1 MNFESFT
8 RRKKDIFI
16 KLNDQFNIFAT
27 LENILLSMFT
37 YENLPRGL
45 QTQFIEKS
53 LIRTGNV
60 LLVKWDESEYYSGTV
75 TYQGELDKY
84 GINET
89 GFTLTKNGLQSKTAK
104 LCYEVNNIT
113 DDSEHT
119 LIFNNSERLSITSL
133 YMFTDML
140 SEILTSMRC
149 NLKNSRLFPIPVA
162 RNSKIKSAIDGI
174 IKNMDK
180 GETSAVV
187 NELTVKDITTILQN
201 DSKMDYNI
209 PVMNLTDVKAVE
221 YLQYLTKFFD
231 DVIRIFATQFGIS
244 INSSGK
250 MAQQN
255 NIELQGYEH
264 FSKIIPLDMLK
275 CRQTGID
282 IFNKINGTN
291 VVVRFSDAWSR
302 LVEDDT
308 EEPEPKP
315 EPEPETEPDTEDKGG
330 EDDD

>member
-1 MNFESFT
+1 MNFESFS
-8 RRKKDIFI
+8 RRKKDVFI

-37 YENLPRGL
+37 YENLPKGL

-60 LLVKWDESEYYSGTV
+60 LLVKWGDNEYYSGTV

-84 GINET
+84 GINDR

-104 LCYEVNNIT
+104 LCYDSNNIT
-113 DDSEHT
+113 EDSEHT

-174 IKNMDK
+174 IKNMDR

-187 NELTVKDITTILQN
+187 NELTVKDITSIFQN
-201 DSKMDYNI
+201 DTKLDYNI

-244 INSSGK
+244 INSNGK

-255 NIELQGYEH
+255 NLELQGYEH

-275 CRQTGID
+275 CRQIGID

-291 VVVRFSDAWSR
+291 VIVKFSDAWAR
-302 LVEDDT
+302 LVEDGEQEQEQELEQEV
-308 EEPEPKP
+308 EE
-315 EPEPETEPDTEDKGG
+315 KGD
-330 EDDD
+330 EENDNARNND

>member
-308 EEPEPKP
+308 EEPEP
-315 EPEPETEPDTEDKGG
+315 EPETEPDTEDKGG

>member
-1 MNFESFT
+1 MNFESFS
-8 RRKKDIFI
+8 RRKKDIFT
-16 KLNDQFNIFAT
+16 KLNDQFNIFST

-60 LLVKWDESEYYSGTV
+60 LLVKWDENEYYSGTV

-84 GINET
+84 GINQK
-89 GFTLTKNGLQSKTAK
+89 GFTLTKNGLQSKTAR
-104 LCYEVNNIT
+104 LCYDANNIIE
-113 DDSEHT
+113 DSEHT

-162 RNSKIKSAIDGI
+162 RNSKVKSAIDGI

-180 GETSAVV
+180 GETCAVV
-187 NELTVKDITTILQN
+187 NELTVKDITTLLQQN
-201 DSKMDYNI
+201 DTKLDYSI

-244 INSSGK
+244 INSNGK

-291 VVVRFSDAWSR
+291 VVVRFSDAWTR
-302 LVEDDT
+302 LL
-308 EEPEPKP
+308 EESDST
-315 EPEPETEPDTEDKGG
+315 ETETETEMETEKKVVGNND
-330 EDDD
+330 